1 MATTISNKRIL
12 ADVSLSGENIILSGR
27 VELNDAN
34 QEVIE
39 LNGDIRLIKDK
50 NVYVGNFSLLGINI
64 NERAYIPYR
73 TEASGLVD
81 RMMNE
86 VNAGTAVL
94 SE

>member
-12 ADVSLSGENIILSGR
+12 ADVSLGGENIILSGR

-34 QEVIE
+34 QVIE

-50 NVYVGNFSLLGINI
+50 NVYVGNFSLLGVSI